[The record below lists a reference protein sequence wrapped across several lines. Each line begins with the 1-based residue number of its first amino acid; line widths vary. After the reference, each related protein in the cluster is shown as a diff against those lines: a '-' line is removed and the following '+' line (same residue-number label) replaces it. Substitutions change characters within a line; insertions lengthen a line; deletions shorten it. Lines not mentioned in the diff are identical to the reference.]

1 VNAPRAEGASAQ
13 AGWLAPLA
21 LAALAGAL
29 PALLAPQRCTPIAL
43 IAYAA
48 CVALPLGVPLGAR
61 AAQRAAQRAARE
73 AEQRATRGAEARPA
87 GSAARV
93 ALARAGEL
101 VLVCALAP
109 CAWSLAIAW
118 CEARHGELPSA
129 GFAACA
135 LYGLHAAGAA
145 LGRALGAQRARR
157 AAALALLAG
166 CALAL
171 APSRAGQGEPLLA
184 RRAPRVAALV
194 LDLSPATLALECAG
208 LDWMRHPATYHPAGT
223 DWYSDRRAPWR
234 APLAG
239 SAALVLGCLAAAL
252 SVRARTREERP

>member
-1 VNAPRAEGASAQ
+1 MAAVRAERESAE
-13 AGWLAPLA
+13 ARPGWLAPLA

-29 PALLAPQRCTPIAL
+29 PALLAPRACAPVAL
-43 IAYAA
+43 IGYLA
-48 CVALPLGVPLGAR
+48 CVALPLGIPLGAR
-61 AAQRAAQRAARE
+61 AARRE
-73 AEQRATRGAEARPA
+73 AASRAHGS
-87 GSAARV
+87 GSLVSAAR
-93 ALARAGEL
+93 L
-101 VLVCALAP
+101 VLLCALAP
-109 CAWSLAIAW
+109 AAWSLAIAW
-118 CEARHGELPSA
+118 CEARHGELNSS

-145 LGRALGAQRARR
+145 LGRALGPQRAPR
-157 AAALALLAG
+157 AAACALLAC

-184 RRAPRVAALV
+184 RRAPRVAALA

-208 LDWMRHPATYHPAGT
+208 LDWMRHPAIYHPAGT

-239 SAALVLGCLAAAL
+239 SGALVLGCLAAAL
-252 SVRARTREERP
+252 SVRARTRDERP